1 MTTTHDTPLKPGEI
15 RIHTTRGGK
24 GFRVMHTGNGAF
36 TQARGPEGVICTLM
50 SEHAALEA
58 YAAAIEAAE
67 ALEIAVDDIVV
78 RRGEENG
85 PRGEVLEAHDVT
97 EYGAGGSD
105 TGRFLLVSFSG
116 MSPVALDAR
125 AVRRVEP
132 AEDAGLDALLA
143 DELARPLR
151 DAVRRYVPGGGAQF
165 LDALVERAE
174 DAAILAERVKAL
186 CDRAE
191 SATPGAITAAEHW
204 TVLEDLIQGLREA
217 IGETR

>member
-15 RIHTTRGGK
+15 RVHTTRGGK

-97 EYGAGGSD
+97 D
-105 TGRFLLVSFSG
+105 PTGVGRYILVSFSG

-125 AVRRVEP
+125 TVRRVEP
-132 AEDAGLDALLA
+132 AEDAG
-143 DELARPLR
+143 
-151 DAVRRYVPGGGAQF
+151 

-174 DAAILAERVKAL
+174 DAAILAEKVKAL
-186 CDRAE
+186 CDRAA

-217 IGETR
+217 IGEKR

>member
-67 ALEIAVDDIVV
+67 ALEVAVDDIVV

-97 EYGAGGSD
+97 D
-105 TGRFLLVSFSG
+105 PTGVGRYILVSFSG

-125 AVRRVEP
+125 TVRRVEP

-151 DAVRRYVPGGGAQF
+151 DAVRRHVAGGGEQF
-165 LDALVERAE
+165 LDALVARAE
-174 DAAILAERVKAL
+174 DAHEILAKVRELAERAETRIGSEHRHDS
-186 CDRAE
+186 DRYN
-191 SATPGAITAAEHW
+191 
-204 TVLEDLIQGLREA
+204 LEDLIKGLRDLAGYEP
-217 IGETR
+217 